1 MVVNEIFLGSGASI
15 TKVPELDILI
25 KTATTGNNNN
35 PVSSITIHSDFTN
48 NFSLVNN
55 LYVGCT
61 LKKYETSTKAYQSTH
76 RITKNTD
83 TTIDFFP
90 STTMNNAHDFFFVI
104 ENYGAPCPA
113 PKDSIS
119 GNVLATPTITTAGTQ
134 IEADESVIGNAAI
147 TAVSGLTS
155 TGAEIVLTLSAE
167 SSTVAFAAESG
178 TNYDGDL
185 LTINLASPSGTNGI
199 TTLDVLF
206 NTAGASTP
214 SSTSNDSV
222 VVAVADN
229 ATGAEIAQSVLTAL
243 SGKDLAVS
251 RSGATLTITNKTG
264 GYVGANMIAK
274 TGLADSTITMGAV
287 QGGIITSVSL
297 TNAGSS
303 VSGSGNLTITSNGG
317 TNGVL
322 ALSTTTTTIGKRL
335 MSDNWLG
342 IAESITF
349 PTTEIEM
356 KQTNLSLGGSRN
368 WTYQYKGIETAGT
381 ADLNLV
387 ANHGTWLYYFFGKCS
402 GISIDSHVSNTDHPQ
417 SEYVAESANAI
428 YFNNNAITD
437 TGPLFFRSIGTVMT
451 PPVDISTDTLAH
463 LDKVVLPTMSG
474 GSIQNAITYT
484 FEEQNADVLPS
495 FALEQV
501 FSKLPSTNTY
511 RTNTANDDED
521 TNFVKIARG
530 CRVNT
535 LSMTANENEEVKFNI
550 SCNTRNVHTLEKT
563 ESYDA
568 RRGVVDETTFFNFTS
583 VDEFR
588 EPFFF
593 SDGTLKAF
601 SQDFFKITSLTLTMN
616 NTLTDKRFLGIGNKS
631 VQDAIPAQR
640 TYEIQITGYAT
651 DDKLYNELINNTEDT
666 TNNIELIFTK
676 ANGES
681 ITLKFKDYFL
691 SANEFPMADDKGPI
705 EVTGTIMPRNLVE
718 CTVKTHWQLLG

>member
-25 KTATTGNNNN
+25 KTANTGND
-35 PVSSITIHSDFTN
+35 VSSITIHNDFTD

-61 LKKYETSTKAYQSTH
+61 LKKYNTSSKAHESTH

-90 STTMNNAHDFFFVI
+90 SANMGNAHDFYFVI

-113 PKDSIS
+113 PKSGSGTAHTKATTTILFNSDTLTDYNNLAVVLSVVPTSAGTTAVPKVVSFDTTGSQSYS
-119 GNVLATPTITTAGTQ
+119 GNAHLNVAANLEEAVITAENTREEYATVFTAEVNSLANVSAVRNGASVVITNEFGGTTLATTKTLL
-134 IEADESVIGNAAI
+134 DGNAH
-147 TAVSGLTS
+147 S
-155 TGAEIVLTLSAE
+155 TNEI
-167 SSTVAFAAESG
+167 
-178 TNYDGDL
+178 
-185 LTINLASPSGTNGI
+185 TINNTIGSS
-199 TTLDVLF
+199 
-206 NTAGASTP
+206 TAGAP
-214 SSTSNDSV
+214 V
-222 VVAVADN
+222 
-229 ATGAEIAQSVLTAL
+229 
-243 SGKDLAVS
+243 GKS
-251 RSGATLTITNKTG
+251 
-264 GYVGANMIAK
+264 
-274 TGLADSTITMGAV
+274 
-287 QGGIITSVSL
+287 
-297 TNAGSS
+297 
-303 VSGSGNLTITSNGG
+303 
-317 TNGVL
+317 
-322 ALSTTTTTIGKRL
+322 L

-381 ADLNLV
+381 ADLNLI

-402 GISIDSHVSNTDHPQ
+402 GISIADNVPSGTAPT
-417 SEYVAESANAI
+417 SEYVAESEDALYVN
-428 YFNNNAITD
+428 YGNTTD
-437 TGPLFFRSIGTVMT
+437 TGPLFFRSIRTVMT
-451 PPVDISTDTLAH
+451 PPVDITTETLSD
-463 LDKVVLPTMSG
+463 LDKVVALPAMSN

-550 SCNTRNVHTLEKT
+550 SCNTRNVHTLDKT

-568 RRGVVDETTFFNFTS
+568 RRGVVDETRFFNFTS

-601 SQDFFKITSLTLTMN
+601 SQDFFKIISLNLTMN

-640 TYEIQITGYAT
+640 TYEIQITGYVT
-651 DDKLYNELINNTEDT
+651 DDKLYNELINNTENT
-666 TNNIELIFTK
+666 QNNIELTFTK
-676 ANGES
+676 ANGEN
-681 ITLKFKDYFL
+681 IKLKFKDYFL
-691 SANEFPMADDKGPI
+691 SANEFPMSDDKGPI

>member
-25 KTATTGNNNN
+25 KTATTGT
-35 PVSSITIHSDFTN
+35 VDTITIHSDFTN

-61 LKKYETSTKAYQSTH
+61 LKKYNTSSKAYESTH
-76 RITKNTD
+76 RITGNTD
-83 TTIDFFP
+83 TTITFFP
-90 STTMNNAHDFFFVI
+90 SANMTGNANTSFFVI

-113 PKDSIS
+113 PKSGSGTVHTQATTTILFNSDTLTDYNNLAVVLSVVPTQDGTTAVPKVVSFDTTGNQSYS
-119 GNVLATPTITTAGTQ
+119 GNAHLNVAANLE
-134 IEADESVIGNAAI
+134 EAVI
-147 TAVSGLTS
+147 TAQNTREEYATVFTAEVNSLANVSAVRN
-155 TGAEIVLTLSAE
+155 GASVVITNEFGGT
-167 SSTVAFAAESG
+167 TVATTKTELDG
-178 TNYDGDL
+178 T
-185 LTINLASPSGTNGI
+185 AHSTN
-199 TTLDVLF
+199 
-206 NTAGASTP
+206 
-214 SSTSNDSV
+214 
-222 VVAVADN
+222 
-229 ATGAEIAQSVLTAL
+229 EI
-243 SGKDLAVS
+243 
-251 RSGATLTITNKTG
+251 TITNTIG
-264 GYVGANMIAK
+264 
-274 TGLADSTITMGAV
+274 TTST
-287 QGGIITSVSL
+287 
-297 TNAGSS
+297 
-303 VSGSGNLTITSNGG
+303 
-317 TNGVL
+317 
-322 ALSTTTTTIGKRL
+322 STVGKRL

-381 ADLNLV
+381 ADLNLI

-402 GISIDSHVSNTDHPQ
+402 GISIADNVPSGTAPT
-417 SEYVAESANAI
+417 SEYVAESANAL
-428 YFNNNAITD
+428 YVNYGNNTD

-451 PPVDISTDTLAH
+451 PPVDISTDTRAN
-463 LDKVVLPTMSG
+463 LDKVVNLPAMSS
-474 GSIQNAITYT
+474 GSILNAITYT
-484 FEEQNADVLPS
+484 FQEQDADVLPS

-568 RRGVVDETTFFNFTS
+568 RRGIVDETTFFNFTS

-631 VQDAIPAQR
+631 VQDAIPSQR

-651 DDKLYNELINNTEDT
+651 DDKLYNELINNTEET
-666 TNNIELIFTK
+666 SNNIELIFTK
-676 ANGES
+676 ANGEN

>member
-25 KTATTGNNNN
+25 KTATTGT
-35 PVSSITIHSDFTN
+35 VDTITIHSSFTD

-61 LKKYETSTKAYQSTH
+61 LKKYNTSSKAYESTH

-83 TTIDFFP
+83 TTITFFP
-90 STTMNNAHDFFFVI
+90 SANMTGNANTSYFVI

-113 PKDSIS
+113 PKVSSGTSSHIEQVLNIAFSSDTRTDYTNDSIS
-119 GNVLATPTITTAGTQ
+119 FGQVPAP
-134 IEADESVIGNAAI
+134 
-147 TAVSGLTS
+147 
-155 TGAEIVLTLSAE
+155 
-167 SSTVAFAAESG
+167 
-178 TNYDGDL
+178 
-185 LTINLASPSGTNGI
+185 
-199 TTLDVLF
+199 
-206 NTAGASTP
+206 
-214 SSTSNDSV
+214 
-222 VVAVADN
+222 
-229 ATGAEIAQSVLTAL
+229 
-243 SGKDLAVS
+243 
-251 RSGATLTITNKTG
+251 
-264 GYVGANMIAK
+264 
-274 TGLADSTITMGAV
+274 
-287 QGGIITSVSL
+287 
-297 TNAGSS
+297 AGSS
-303 VSGSGNLTITSNGG
+303 STAFVIGLQTTGSYGGASADLVIDLQDTDLNSATDFIDEIIAQINSATQSGIHFTAARSGNNLVITNDNGG
-317 TNGVL
+317 TVSQSPTATNVSGTDLTLTTTVVG
-322 ALSTTTTTIGKRL
+322 STTSNTASKRL
-335 MSDNWLG
+335 MSDSWLG

-381 ADLNLV
+381 ADLNLI
-387 ANHGTWLYYFFGKCS
+387 ANHGSWLYYFFGKCS
-402 GISIDSHVSNTDHPQ
+402 GISIADNVPNGTPPS
-417 SEYVAESANAI
+417 SEYVGNANDLYI
-428 YFNNNAITD
+428 NYGSTTD
-437 TGPLFFRSIGTVMT
+437 TGPLFFRSIGGVMT
-451 PPVDISTDTLAH
+451 PPVDITTETRAN
-463 LDKVVLPTMSG
+463 LDKVANLPAMSS

-511 RTNTANDDED
+511 RTNIANDDED

-550 SCNTRNVHTLEKT
+550 SCNTRNVHTLDKT

-583 VDEFR
+583 VNEFR

-666 TNNIELIFTK
+666 SNNIELIFTK
-676 ANGES
+676 ANGEN

-705 EVTGTIMPRNLVE
+705 EITGTIMPRNLVE
-718 CTVKTHWQLLG
+718 CTVKTHWHLLG

>member
-25 KTATTGNNNN
+25 KTGTTGT
-35 PVSSITIHSDFTN
+35 VDTITIHSDFTN

-61 LKKYETSTKAYQSTH
+61 LKKYNTSSKAYESTH
-76 RITKNTD
+76 RITGNTD
-83 TTIDFFP
+83 TTITFFP
-90 STTMNNAHDFFFVI
+90 SANMTGNASTSYFVI

-113 PKDSIS
+113 PKS
-119 GNVLATPTITTAGTQ
+119 GSGTVHTEATTTILFNSDTLTDYNNLAVVLSVVPTNHGTTAILKAVSFDTTGSQTYGTNAGQ
-134 IEADESVIGNAAI
+134 PSGANLEEAVI
-147 TAVSGLTS
+147 TAQNTREEYATVFTAEVNQLANVSAVRN
-155 TGAEIVLTLSAE
+155 GATVVITNEYKGT
-167 SSTVAFAAESG
+167 TVATTKTELDG
-178 TNYDGDL
+178 T
-185 LTINLASPSGTNGI
+185 AHSTN
-199 TTLDVLF
+199 
-206 NTAGASTP
+206 
-214 SSTSNDSV
+214 
-222 VVAVADN
+222 
-229 ATGAEIAQSVLTAL
+229 EI
-243 SGKDLAVS
+243 
-251 RSGATLTITNKTG
+251 TITNT
-264 GYVGANMIAK
+264 VG
-274 TGLADSTITMGAV
+274 TTST
-287 QGGIITSVSL
+287 
-297 TNAGSS
+297 
-303 VSGSGNLTITSNGG
+303 
-317 TNGVL
+317 
-322 ALSTTTTTIGKRL
+322 STVGKRL
-335 MSDNWLG
+335 MSDSWLG

-381 ADLNLV
+381 ADLNLI
-387 ANHGTWLYYFFGKCS
+387 ANHGSWLYYFFGKCS
-402 GISIDSHVSNTDHPQ
+402 GISIADNAPSGTAPT
-417 SEYVAESANAI
+417 SEYVAESANAL
-428 YFNNNAITD
+428 YVNYGSTTD

-451 PPVDISTDTLAH
+451 PPVDITTDTKAN
-463 LDKVVLPTMSG
+463 LDKVVALPAMAS

-484 FEEQNADVLPS
+484 FQEQNADVLPS

-535 LSMTANENEEVKFNI
+535 LSMTANENEEVKFNL
-550 SCNTRNVHTLEKT
+550 SCNTRNVHTLDKT

-651 DDKLYNELINNTEDT
+651 DDKLYNELINNTEET
-666 TNNIELIFTK
+666 SNNIELIFTK
-676 ANGES
+676 SNGEN

-718 CTVKTHWQLLG
+718 CTVKTHWHLLG